1 MKVTIL
7 FDELD
12 AATLARLLLLP
23 HPVKVE
29 ASGGPGSGYKGY
41 SASVELTLTPDE
53 IAHLI
58 EDMAEDKTETT
69 PATEHTAPELDGW
82 PVRVFTFGPDHRHP
96 TTGESLAGHFVRI
109 PGGIDSARDRALAI
123 FGRNFATDY
132 DPGRAAQ
139 LIAKWD
145 LNEINPRPVYAITP
159 TGQVSSFWNWDWT
172 DEVKSTSERR
182 FQIVNELGAV
192 AGLDAVP
199 LADSEDSDAAM
210 AASQWDGPTRLVPLI
225 GDAE

>member
-7 FDELD
+7 FDGLD
-12 AATLARLLLLP
+12 PAALARLLLLP
-23 HPVKVE
+23 HPVRVE
-29 ASGGPGSGYKGY
+29 AGGGPGSGYKGY

-69 PATEHTAPELDGW
+69 PATEHTAPELDGQ
-82 PVRVFTFGPDHRHP
+82 PQRVFTFGPDHRHP
-96 TTGESLAGHFVRI
+96 TTGESLAGRFARI
-109 PGGIDSARDRALAI
+109 PGDVNSARDRALAI

-145 LNEINPRPVYAITP
+145 LDEINPRPVYSISP
-159 TGQVSSFWNWDWT
+159 IGQVSSYWNWGKT
-172 DEVKSTSERR
+172 EVKSTSERR

-199 LADSEDSDAAM
+199 LADSEDTDAAM
-210 AASQWDGPTRLVPLI
+210 AAYQWDEAPTRLIPII
-225 GDAE
+225 GDAQ

>member
-7 FDELD
+7 FDGLD
-12 AATLARLLLLP
+12 PAALARLLLLP
-23 HPVKVE
+23 HPVRVE
-29 ASGGPGSGYKGY
+29 AGGGPGSGYKGY
-41 SASVELTLTPDE
+41 RASVELTLTPDE

-58 EDMAEDKTETT
+58 ERMNEDETEAPSAT
-69 PATEHTAPELDGW
+69 TEHTAPELDGQ
-82 PVRVFTFGPDHRHP
+82 PQRVFTFGPDHRHP
-96 TTGESLAGHFVRI
+96 TTGEPLAGRFVRI
-109 PGGIDSARDRALAI
+109 PGDASSARDRALAI

-132 DPGRAAQ
+132 DPGRGAQ
-139 LIAKWD
+139 TIAKWD
-145 LNEINPRPVYAITP
+145 LDEINPRPVYAFSP
-159 TGQVSSFWNWDWT
+159 TGQVSPYWSWEEA
-172 DEVKSTSERR
+172 EVKSTSERR
-182 FQIVNELGAV
+182 FQIANELGAV